1 MLLAKRSFSCIT
13 DKRKVLLTTDI
24 VILEF
29 TQYTAGSRWR
39 QTVIN
44 RKHHIEK
51 GNEIDG
57 FYGGIRKLHSKE
69 EIARWKNLWPTKI
82 VIHD

>member
-69 EIARWKNLWPTKI
+69 EITRWKNLWPTKI
-82 VIHD
+82 VIHN